1 MLSSGVSTL
10 TTQVQLVLQFY
21 IVLGLD
27 LYHHWGSYDLLSI
40 ARVCISSQGEAF
52 DKPSVTAGLVRRS
65 RALFLVSVH
74 VGHERMGLFLAM
86 GFH

>member
-1 MLSSGVSTL
+1 MLASGVSTL
-10 TTQVQLVLQFY
+10 TTQVQLVLLFH

-27 LYHHWGSYDLLSI
+27 LYHHRGYHDLPSI
-40 ARVCISSQGEAF
+40 ARLCISSQGEAF

-65 RALFLVSVH
+65 RVIFLVSVRM
-74 VGHERMGLFLAM
+74 GHERMGLFLAM